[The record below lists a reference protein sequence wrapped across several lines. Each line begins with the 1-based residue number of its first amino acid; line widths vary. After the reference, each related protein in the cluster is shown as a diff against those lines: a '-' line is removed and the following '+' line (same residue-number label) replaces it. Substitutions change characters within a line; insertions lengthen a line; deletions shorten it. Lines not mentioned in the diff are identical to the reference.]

1 MGIYEELVWR
11 GLIKDVSSPELK
23 DKLNNGLHGQKRKL
37 LLIARLVQCNQ
48 REVLRYG

>member
-23 DKLNNGLHGQKRKL
+23 DRLNQGGSFFTLGLIQPEIVYTSVIFHL
-37 LLIARLVQCNQ
+37 F
-48 REVLRYG
+48 